1 MLDNRAVSWY
11 NDSMTTTQTPKINYR
26 EADPV
31 IDKIAEFIEA
41 QIDDLPQDEQEYVLR
56 SLDDIVSNI
65 AFDRGITIIFHQ
77 EPRA

>member
-1 MLDNRAVSWY
+1 MSWY

-31 IDKIAEFIEA
+31 VDKIAEFIEQA
-41 QIDDLPQDEQEYVLR
+41 VADHTPEEQEYILR
-56 SLDDIVSNI
+56 SLDDVVSNI

-77 EPRA
+77 EP